1 MNIGATIDC
10 EAVKDF
16 AETQPDVFI
25 ARVNKFTCS
34 DPGQAI
40 IKNDILELHLNRIVV
55 AACTPKI
62 HESTY
67 RAVLTE
73 AGLSPYYFQM
83 VNLREQ
89 CSFVHS
95 NRKEEAT
102 EKAKNL
108 VLAGINRARELE
120 SIPRKEIPIEHSVLI
135 VGAGIAGMN
144 AALDLANQGI
154 NVYLVEKEPTIGGKM
169 AQLDRIF
176 PTDDC
181 GI

>member
-1 MNIGATIDC
+1 M
-10 EAVKDF
+10 
-16 AETQPDVFI
+16 
-25 ARVNKFTCS
+25 
-34 DPGQAI
+34 
-40 IKNDILELHLNRIVV
+40 ELDLNRVVV

-62 HESTY
+62 HEPTY
-67 RAVLTE
+67 RSVLVE

-89 CSFVHS
+89 CSFVHQGD
-95 NRKEEAT
+95 KEKAT
-102 EKAKNL
+102 EKAKRL
-108 VLAGINRARELE
+108 ILGGINRARELE
-120 SIPRKEIPIEHSVLI
+120 DIPRKEIPITNSVLV

-144 AALDLANQGI
+144 AALDLASEGI
-154 NVYLVEKEPTIGGKM
+154 QVYLVEKEPTIGGKM

>member
-1 MNIGATIDC
+1 M
-10 EAVKDF
+10 ELL
-16 AETQPDVFI
+16 PDVI
-25 ARVNKFTCS
+25 ISRVNDFTCS
-34 DPGQAI
+34 DPGQNI
-40 IKNDILELHLNRIVV
+40 IKNDILDLGLNRVVV

-67 RAVLTE
+67 RAVLIE

-83 VNLREQ
+83 VNIREH

-95 NRKEEAT
+95 NDIKKAT
-102 EKAKNL
+102 EKAIRM
-108 VLAGINRARELE
+108 VRGGINRARQLE
-120 SIPRKEIPIEHSVLI
+120 VVPYKEIPVKKAALV

-154 NVYLVEKEPTIGGKM
+154 NVYLVEKEATIGGKM
-169 AQLDRIF
+169 AQLDRIY

>member
-1 MNIGATIDC
+1 M
-10 EAVKDF
+10 ELL
-16 AETQPDVFI
+16 PDVII
-25 ARVNKFTCS
+25 ARVNDFTCS
-34 DPGQAI
+34 DPGQKI
-40 IKNDILELHLNRIVV
+40 IKNDILDLGLNRVVV

-67 RAVLTE
+67 RAVLIE

-83 VNLREQ
+83 VNIREH
-89 CSFVHS
+89 CSFVHP
-95 NRKEEAT
+95 NDVKKAT
-102 EKAKNL
+102 EKAIRM
-108 VLAGINRARELE
+108 VRGGINRARQLE
-120 SIPRKEIPIEHSVLI
+120 VVPYKEIPVKKAALV

-154 NVYLVEKEPTIGGKM
+154 NVYLVEKEATIGGKM
-169 AQLDRIF
+169 AQLDRIY

>member
-1 MNIGATIDC
+1 MEPLPN
-10 EAVKDF
+10 V
-16 AETQPDVFI
+16 VV
-25 ARVNKFTCS
+25 ARTNDFTCS
-34 DPGQAI
+34 DPGQQI
-40 IKNDILELHLNRIVV
+40 IKNDILELDLNRVVV

-62 HESTY
+62 HEPTY
-67 RAVLTE
+67 RSVLVE

-89 CSFVHS
+89 CSFVHQGD
-95 NRKEEAT
+95 KEKAT
-102 EKAKNL
+102 EKAKRL
-108 VLAGINRARELE
+108 ILGGINRARELE
-120 SIPRKEIPIEHSVLI
+120 DIPRKEIPITKSVLV

-144 AALDLANQGI
+144 AALDLASEGI
-154 NVYLVEKEPTIGGKM
+154 QVYLVEKEATIGGKM

>member
-1 MNIGATIDC
+1 M
-10 EAVKDF
+10 EML
-16 AETQPDVFI
+16 PDVVI
-25 ARVNKFTCS
+25 SRVNDFTCS
-34 DPGQAI
+34 DPGQNI
-40 IKNDILELHLNRIVV
+40 IKNDILDLGLNRVVV

-67 RAVLTE
+67 RSVLIE

-83 VNLREQ
+83 VNIREH

-95 NRKEEAT
+95 NDIQRAT
-102 EKAKNL
+102 EKAIRM
-108 VLAGINRARELE
+108 VRGGINRARQLE
-120 SIPRKEIPIEHSVLI
+120 VVPYKEIPVKKAALV

-154 NVYLVEKEPTIGGKM
+154 NVYLVENEATIGGKM
-169 AQLDRIF
+169 AQLDRIY

>member
-1 MNIGATIDC
+1 M
-10 EAVKDF
+10 
-16 AETQPDVFI
+16 
-25 ARVNKFTCS
+25 
-34 DPGQAI
+34 
-40 IKNDILELHLNRIVV
+40 IKNDILELNINRVVV

-62 HESTY
+62 HEPTY

-73 AGLSPYYFQM
+73 TGLSPYFFQM
-83 VNLREQ
+83 VNIREQ
-89 CSFVHS
+89 CSFVHADD
-95 NRKEEAT
+95 KEAAT
-102 EKAKNL
+102 EKAKRL

-120 SIPRKEIPIEHSVLI
+120 AVPRKEIAIEKSVLI

-144 AALDLANQGI
+144 AALDLADQGI
-154 NVYLVEKEPTIGGKM
+154 NVHLVEKEPTIGGKM

>member
-1 MNIGATIDC
+1 MEIL
-10 EAVKDF
+10 
-16 AETQPDVFI
+16 PDVII
-25 ARVNKFTCS
+25 ARVNDFTCS
-34 DPGQAI
+34 DPGQNI
-40 IKNDILELHLNRIVV
+40 IKNDIIDLGLNRVVV

-67 RAVLTE
+67 RAVLIE

-83 VNLREQ
+83 VNIREH
-89 CSFVHS
+89 CSFVHP
-95 NRKEEAT
+95 NNIKKAT
-102 EKAKNL
+102 EKAIRM
-108 VLAGINRARELE
+108 VRGGINRARQLE
-120 SIPRKEIPIEHSVLI
+120 VVPYKEISVKKAALV

-154 NVYLVEKEPTIGGKM
+154 NVYLVEKEATIGGKM
-169 AQLDRIF
+169 AQLDRIY

>member
-1 MNIGATIDC
+1 M
-10 EAVKDF
+10 ELL
-16 AETQPDVFI
+16 PDVII
-25 ARVNKFTCS
+25 ARVNDFTCS
-34 DPGQAI
+34 DPGQNI
-40 IKNDILELHLNRIVV
+40 IKNDILDLGLNRVVV

-67 RAVLTE
+67 RAVLIE

-83 VNLREQ
+83 VNIREH

-95 NRKEEAT
+95 NDIKKAT
-102 EKAKNL
+102 EKAIRM
-108 VLAGINRARELE
+108 VRSGVNRARQLE
-120 SIPRKEIPIEHSVLI
+120 VVPYKEIPVKKAALV

-154 NVYLVEKEPTIGGKM
+154 NVYLVEKEATIGGKM
-169 AQLDRIF
+169 AQLDRIY

>member
-1 MNIGATIDC
+1 ML
-10 EAVKDF
+10 
-16 AETQPDVFI
+16 PDVII
-25 ARVNKFTCS
+25 ARVNDFTCS
-34 DPGQAI
+34 DPGQNI
-40 IKNDILELHLNRIVV
+40 IKNDILDLGLNRVVV

-67 RAVLTE
+67 RAVLIE

-83 VNLREQ
+83 VNLREH

-95 NRKEEAT
+95 NDIKKAT
-102 EKAKNL
+102 EKAIRMVKG
-108 VLAGINRARELE
+108 GINRARQLE
-120 SIPRKEIPIEHSVLI
+120 VVPYKEIPVKKAALV

-144 AALDLANQGI
+144 AALDLANQGTT
-154 NVYLVEKEPTIGGKM
+154 VYLVEKEPTIGGKM
-169 AQLDRIF
+169 AQLDRIY

>member
-1 MNIGATIDC
+1 M
-10 EAVKDF
+10 ELL
-16 AETQPDVFI
+16 PDVII
-25 ARVNKFTCS
+25 ARVNDFTCS
-34 DPGQAI
+34 DPGQNI
-40 IKNDILELHLNRIVV
+40 IKNDILDLGLNRVVV

-67 RAVLTE
+67 RAVLIE

-83 VNLREQ
+83 VNIREH

-95 NRKEEAT
+95 NDIKKAT
-102 EKAKNL
+102 EKAIRM
-108 VLAGINRARELE
+108 VRSGVNRARHLE
-120 SIPRKEIPIEHSVLI
+120 VVPYKEIPVKKAALV

-154 NVYLVEKEPTIGGKM
+154 NVYLVEKEATIGGKM
-169 AQLDRIF
+169 AQLDRIY

>member
-1 MNIGATIDC
+1 M
-10 EAVKDF
+10 ELL
-16 AETQPDVFI
+16 PDVII
-25 ARVNKFTCS
+25 ARVNDFTCS
-34 DPGQAI
+34 DPGQNI
-40 IKNDILELHLNRIVV
+40 IKNDILDLGLNRVVV

-67 RAVLTE
+67 RAVLIE

-83 VNLREQ
+83 VNIREH
-89 CSFVHS
+89 CSFVHP
-95 NRKEEAT
+95 NDIKKAT
-102 EKAKNL
+102 EKAIRM
-108 VLAGINRARELE
+108 VRGGINRARQLE
-120 SIPRKEIPIEHSVLI
+120 IVPYKEIPVKKAALV

-154 NVYLVEKEPTIGGKM
+154 NVYLVEKEATIGGKM
-169 AQLDRIF
+169 AQLDRIY

>member
-1 MNIGATIDC
+1 VDC
-10 EAVKDF
+10 AALKEF
-16 AETQPDVFI
+16 AEPLANVVI
-25 ARVNKFTCS
+25 ARMNKFTCS
-34 DPGQAI
+34 DPGQQQ
-40 IKNDILELHLNRIVV
+40 IKNDIIERDLNRIVV

-62 HESTY
+62 HEQTY
-67 RAVLTE
+67 RTVLGE

-83 VNLREQ
+83 VNLREH
-89 CSFVHS
+89 CSFVHQGD
-95 NRKEEAT
+95 KQKAT
-102 EKAKNL
+102 DKAKRL
-108 VLAGINRARELE
+108 LLAGINRARELE
-120 SIPRKEIPIEHSVLI
+120 SIPYKEIPITKSALV

-154 NVYLVEKEPTIGGKM
+154 EVYLVEKSPTIGGKM

>member
-1 MNIGATIDC
+1 M
-10 EAVKDF
+10 ELL
-16 AETQPDVFI
+16 PDVII
-25 ARVNKFTCS
+25 ARVNDFTCS
-34 DPGQAI
+34 DPGQNI
-40 IKNDILELHLNRIVV
+40 IKNDILDLGLNRVVV

-67 RAVLTE
+67 RAVLIE

-83 VNLREQ
+83 VNIREH

-95 NRKEEAT
+95 NDIKKAT
-102 EKAKNL
+102 EKAIRM
-108 VLAGINRARELE
+108 VRSGVNRARYLE
-120 SIPRKEIPIEHSVLI
+120 VVPYKEIPVKKAALV

-144 AALDLANQGI
+144 AALDLANQGT
-154 NVYLVEKEPTIGGKM
+154 NVYLVEKEATIGGKM
-169 AQLDRIF
+169 AQLDRIY